1 MPSTTDTRSHDARCR
16 CQLIVTGVSFWEIS
30 SPSFAD
36 RRDTGHS
43 RGLDQGAQG
52 GLLELLK

>member
-1 MPSTTDTRSHDARCR
+1 MPSTTDTRSHDTRCSG
-16 CQLIVTGVSFWEIS
+16 QLSVTGVSFWEIS
-30 SPSFAD
+30 SPLFAD
-36 RRDTGHS
+36 RQDTGHS